1 MPRSHGEIRG
11 TKVEMHVPRLYGGK
25 TMAICDYALQVQV
38 GDVIVLQNLGVPS
51 ILHAFCEHAP
61 DLLVRRATLALVS
74 AKVCS
79 TQRILPYVFL
89 PTCLANGDENDF
101 DTGFCNPAYRFRG

>member
-1 MPRSHGEIRG
+1 
-11 TKVEMHVPRLYGGK
+11 
-25 TMAICDYALQVQV
+25 MAICDYALQVQV

-61 DLLVRRATLALVS
+61 DLLVRGATVALVS
-74 AKVCS
+74 TKVCS
-79 TQRILPYVFL
+79 TQRILAYVYGPFL